1 MLTTPGSGFI
11 VVANEEEIKPYSVTS
26 LTTAMKGLLE
36 KNFFRIYVEGEISG
50 FKRYP
55 SGHVYF
61 TLKDEG
67 AQLSAVMFSSY
78 FERCKVKSALK
89 DGAKVLLYA
98 TASMYPQRGSC
109 QLNVL
114 AAKLVG
120 LGDLMQKY
128 LELKAKLEAE
138 GLFDPRRKKP
148 LPRLPRK
155 IGIVTSEAGAVIHDM
170 CNVLTRRFPTLEIR
184 LFPALVQ
191 GAGAAESIIR
201 GIEYFNTE
209 YIPDLLIVAR
219 GGGSFEDLFC
229 FNDEALV
236 RAVAASRVPT
246 ISAVGHETDFTLC
259 DFAADKRAGTPSIAA
274 EMAVP
279 VLTELEERLSNAR
292 LRMIAAL
299 RAKGDSFAQHIDQLS
314 SELVR
319 ALKYSLSL
327 VEARLNTATRS
338 LLLLSPYS
346 VLERGYS
353 LTTKADGSVVKDA
366 ESLVKGDRIFSRFAS
381 GSATSVVI

>member
-1 MLTTPGSGFI
+1 M
-11 VVANEEEIKPYSVTS
+11 AEQEEIKPYSVTT
-26 LTTAMKGLLE
+26 LTAAMKGLLE

-61 TLKDEG
+61 TLKDDG

-78 FERCKVKSALK
+78 FERCKVKAALK

-138 GLFDPRRKKP
+138 GLFDIRRKKL
-148 LPRLPRK
+148 LPKLPRK

-170 CNVLTRRFPTLEIR
+170 CNVLTRRFPALEIR
-184 LFPALVQ
+184 LFPVQVQ
-191 GAGAAESIIR
+191 GALAAESIIR
-201 GIEYFNTE
+201 GIKYFNEE
-209 YIPDLLIVAR
+209 YVPDLLIVAR

-236 RAVAASRVPT
+236 RAVAASKVPT

-274 EMAVP
+274 EVAVP
-279 VLTELEERLSNAR
+279 VLAELEERLSHS
-292 LRMIAAL
+292 LVRMTAAL
-299 RAKGDSFAQHIDQLS
+299 RAKGDNFAQHIDRLS
-314 SELVR
+314 LELVR
-319 ALKYSLSL
+319 ALKYAFSL
-327 VEARLNTATRS
+327 VESRYTTALRS
-338 LLLLSPYS
+338 LELLSPYA
-346 VLERGYS
+346 VLDRGYS
-353 LTTKADGSVVKDA
+353 LTTYADGSVVKDPQKL
-366 ESLVKGDRIFSRFAS
+366 EKGDKIFTRFATGRVTSIVDRFDEGS
-381 GSATSVVI
+381 GKMI

>member
-1 MLTTPGSGFI
+1 MAESVEL
-11 VVANEEEIKPYSVTS
+11 KPYSVSS

-67 AQLSAVMFSSY
+67 AQLSAVMFSSH
-78 FERCKVKSALK
+78 FERCRVKSALK

-98 TASMYPQRGSC
+98 TASMYPQRGNC

-138 GLFDPRRKKP
+138 GIFDIRKKKP
-148 LPRLPRK
+148 LPKLPRK

-170 CNVLTRRFPTLEIR
+170 CNVLSRRFPALEIR
-184 LFPALVQ
+184 LFPVLVQ
-191 GAGAAESIIR
+191 GEGAAESIIR
-201 GIEYFNTE
+201 GIEYFNSE
-209 YIPDLLIVAR
+209 YCPDLLIIAR

-236 RAVAASRVPT
+236 RSVAASKIPT

-259 DFAADKRAGTPSIAA
+259 DFAADRRAGTPSIAA

-279 VLTELEERLSNAR
+279 VLTELEERISNTR
-292 LRMIAAL
+292 LRMVSSL
-299 RAKGDSFAQHIDQLS
+299 RAKGDNFAQHIDRLS
-314 SELVR
+314 SELVK

-327 VEARLNTATRS
+327 AEAKLNNATRS
-338 LLLLSPYS
+338 IMLLSPYS

-353 LTTKADGSVVKDA
+353 LTVNADGSVVKDSA
-366 ESLVKGDRIFSRFAS
+366 ILKSGDKLFTRFAS
-381 GSATSVVI
+381 GSIASIVE

>member
-1 MLTTPGSGFI
+1 MAEPQ
-11 VVANEEEIKPYSVTS
+11 EIKPYSVTT
-26 LTTAMKGLLE
+26 LTAAMKGLLE
-36 KNFFRIYVEGEISG
+36 KSFFRIYVEGEISG

-78 FERCKVKSALK
+78 FERCKVKAALK

-138 GLFDPRRKKP
+138 GLFDAFRKKP
-148 LPRLPRK
+148 LPKLPRK

-170 CNVLTRRFPTLEIR
+170 CNVLSRRFPALEIR
-184 LFPALVQ
+184 LFPCLVQ
-191 GAGAAESIIR
+191 GEGAAESIIR

-236 RAVAASRVPT
+236 RAVAGSKIPT
-246 ISAVGHETDFTLC
+246 ISAVGHETDYTLC

-279 VLTELEERLSNAR
+279 VLSELEERLLNAR
-292 LRMIAAL
+292 LRMVAAL
-299 RAKGDSFAQHIDQLS
+299 RAKGDNFAQHIDRLS

-319 ALKYSLSL
+319 ALKYAHSLM
-327 VEARLNTATRS
+327 EARLNTAIRS

-353 LTTKADGSVVKDA
+353 LTTDTNGSVVKDSA
-366 ESLVKGDRIFSRFAS
+366 TLKPGDKLFTRFAS
-381 GSATSVVI
+381 GSTTSIVGK